1 MESITTVLFHTAVVS
16 KVRLLKAIEYRI
28 SGAAFTVDMFNN
40 IGDQAN
46 ESPQDNQEDYISTV
60 EDDIF

>member
-28 SGAAFTVDMFNN
+28 SGAAFTVEMFNN
-40 IGDQAN
+40 IGHQAN
-46 ESPQDNQEDYISTV
+46 ESP
-60 EDDIF
+60 